1 MQTML
6 RQAGKRKKM
15 IVEMQCE
22 IAQLERQKE
31 QLAEYKAVQLTGMPN
46 GNGNFDNMG
55 NRIVQIEKIEN
66 RINQIISEI
75 EERME
80 QNEKLMLLMFEV
92 LTPDEYAVIKERYL
106 NGYRWD
112 FIPGRTMYS
121 RSTCKR
127 LHEKAVKK
135 LIVGWERKEASGE

>member
-1 MQTML
+1 MEFKEMQTML

-31 QLAEYKAVQLTGMPN
+31 QLAEYKAVQLTGMPS
-46 GNGNFDNMG
+46 GNGNFDSMG
-55 NRIVQIEKIEN
+55 NKIVQIEKIEN

-75 EERME
+75 EERMA
-80 QNEKLMLLMFEV
+80 QNEKLILLMFEV
-92 LTPDEYAVIKERYL
+92 LTPDEYAVIKARYL

-112 FIPGRTMYS
+112 FIPGKTMNS
-121 RSTCKR
+121 RSTCMR
-127 LHEKAVKK
+127 IHERAVKK
-135 LIVGWERKEASGE
+135 LVEG